1 MLKTIYKEGGVFKY
15 PKVFQCDNGSEFKR
29 DVTKLL
35 EKHNADN
42 RRATQNTRVG
52 KTVVQGHRC
61 SRASGP

>member
-29 DVTKLL
+29 DVTKMIK
-35 EKHNADN
+35 KHNTDN
-42 RRATQNTRVG
+42 QRATQNARVG
-52 KTVVQGHRC
+52 KTVVQGHRY